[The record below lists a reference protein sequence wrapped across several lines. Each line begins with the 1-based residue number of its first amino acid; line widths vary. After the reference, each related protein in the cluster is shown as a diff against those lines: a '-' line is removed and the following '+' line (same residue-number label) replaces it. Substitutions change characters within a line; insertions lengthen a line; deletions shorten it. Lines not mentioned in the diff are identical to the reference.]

1 VTQVVSIWRFIPEG
15 SIIIEDIYLKGESS
29 SLNQA
34 SEELPQGGYTT
45 LRTYGKNKA
54 LHLEDHFAR
63 LEETARLSGV
73 IIQMDWSRV
82 RSGLRQALAAFPA
95 PEARVRLTV
104 DQTVKPGTLYISIE
118 PLSTPSTEAYA
129 LGVAVT
135 TQSMRRLSPKAKL
148 TGFISRANEIRR
160 QSAPENIEEVL
171 MVAKDGRILEGL
183 TSNFF
188 AFYQGE
194 IWTAEEGV
202 LPGITRSIVLEECQ
216 NEKLRIRLSG
226 FPLEEIPALSEAFIT
241 STSRAVLPVTR
252 IDNFKIGSGL
262 PGPITN
268 RILERYQQ
276 RVSVE
281 VQPI

>member
-1 VTQVVSIWRFIPEG
+1 VVSIWRYKPVGFK
-15 SIIIEDIYLKGESS
+15 IIEEIHLNVEPS

-34 SEELPQGGYTT
+34 SEALPQGGYTT
-45 LRTYGKNKA
+45 LRTYGKSNA

-82 RSGLRQALAAFPA
+82 RSGMRQALAAFSA

-104 DQTVKPGTLYISIE
+104 DQMEDPGELFISIE
-118 PLSTPSTEAYA
+118 PLSIPSMGAYA
-129 LGVAVT
+129 EGVAVA
-135 TQSMRRLSPKAKL
+135 TQLMMRLSPKAKL

-160 QSAPENIEEVL
+160 QSASENVEEVL
-171 MVAKDGRILEGL
+171 MVGPDNRILEGL

-188 AFYQGE
+188 AFYRGE
-194 IWTAEEGV
+194 IWTAEDGV
-202 LPGITRSIVLEECQ
+202 LPGITRSLVLEECQ

-226 FPLEEIPALSEAFIT
+226 FPLEEVPALSEAFIT

-252 IDNFKIGSGL
+252 IDNLKIGYGL

-268 RILERYQQ
+268 RLLERYQR

>member
-1 VTQVVSIWRFIPEG
+1 VVSIWRYKPVGFK
-15 SIIIEDIYLKGESS
+15 IIEEIHLNVEPS

-34 SEELPQGGYTT
+34 SEALPQGGYTT
-45 LRTYGKNKA
+45 LRTYGKSNA

-82 RSGLRQALAAFPA
+82 RSGMRQALAAFSA

-104 DQTVKPGTLYISIE
+104 DQMEDPGELFISVE
-118 PLSTPSTEAYA
+118 PLSIPSMGAYA
-129 LGVAVT
+129 EGVAVA
-135 TQSMRRLSPKAKL
+135 TQLMMRLSPKAKL

-160 QSAPENIEEVL
+160 QSASENVEEVL
-171 MVAKDGRILEGL
+171 MVGPDNRILEGL

-188 AFYQGE
+188 AFYRGE
-194 IWTAEEGV
+194 IWTAEDGV
-202 LPGITRSIVLEECQ
+202 LPGITRSLVLEECQ

-226 FPLEEIPALSEAFIT
+226 FPLEEVPALSEAFIT

-252 IDNFKIGSGL
+252 IDNLKIGYGL

-268 RILERYQQ
+268 RLLERYQR